1 MTTVLKEAAD
11 FFESV
16 QEEHRKEGLW
26 LSDTD
31 FVRSVAAGTAPRSA
45 VAAWTRQFFVAI
57 ELLHRLAHS
66 RPKLKTIGLED
77 PEFKKFFWENRVE
90 EQYGAISNTAGHL
103 ELLIQL
109 GEALGVKRLDMV
121 TTKPNPQTR
130 ALIDWSKNYVLNP
143 DEYLTTQIAI
153 GILESMNPE
162 ASLLMSQGGKQHY
175 GLSDKDVRFWT
186 VHITADADHGE
197 VALKLLALVPKDRWE
212 HIRQM
217 SLEQSRLVRDMWNSS
232 LRSQAEAA

>member
-1 MTTVLKEAAD
+1 MTTVLKEAAY

-16 QEEHRKEGLW
+16 QDNHRREGLW

-31 FVRSVAAGTAPRSA
+31 FVRSVAAGSAPREA
-45 VAAWTRQFFVAI
+45 IAEYTRQFFVAI
-57 ELLHRLAHS
+57 EQLHRLAHS
-66 RPKLKTIGLED
+66 RPKLKTIGLDD

-121 TTKPNPQTR
+121 STKPKPQTR
-130 ALIDWSKNYVLNP
+130 ALIEWSKAHVHDP
-143 DEYLTTQIAI
+143 EEYLTTQIAI

-162 ASLLMSQGGKQHY
+162 ASLSMAQGGKQHY
-175 GLSDKDVRFWT
+175 GLTDQDIRFWT

-197 VALKLLALVPKDRWE
+197 VALKLLALVPMDRWE
-212 HIRQM
+212 HIREM
-217 SLEQSRLVRDMWNSS
+217 ALEQSRLVRAMWNSC
-232 LRSQAEAA
+232 LQVHAAAA